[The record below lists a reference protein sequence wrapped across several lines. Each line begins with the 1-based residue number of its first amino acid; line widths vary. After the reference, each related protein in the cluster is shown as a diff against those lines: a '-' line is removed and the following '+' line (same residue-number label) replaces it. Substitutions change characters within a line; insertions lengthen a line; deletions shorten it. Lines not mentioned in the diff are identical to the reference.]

1 MKKWLLIIVAV
12 VFLAGFGF
20 VYSGENCVGHGSKSC
35 IGQCSGKSCA
45 GQCSGKSCTGK
56 CGGTCKGKCDLP
68 EWAYSYESAD
78 FYPDAAPR
86 ELKDF
91 HGVLLPMREARKS
104 GETAYVRENAR
115 QLYDAAKEVKSSR
128 PCVDKMQQKHYA
140 TAAKE
145 LVRDSKRLKEMVH
158 GGSNDAVME
167 QVTRIEE
174 DFVRLANL
182 AECH

>member
-1 MKKWLLIIVAV
+1 V
-12 VFLAGFGF
+12 
-20 VYSGENCVGHGSKSC
+20 
-35 IGQCSGKSCA
+35 
-45 GQCSGKSCTGK
+45 
-56 CGGTCKGKCDLP
+56 KCDLP
-68 EWAYSYESAD
+68 EWAYTYESAD

-86 ELKDF
+86 ELKYF
-91 HGVLLPMREARKS
+91 HSVLLPIREARKS
-104 GETAYVRENAR
+104 GETAYVRENAGH
-115 QLYDAAKEVKSSR
+115 LYNAAKEVKDSR

-182 AECH
+182 AEGH